1 VVAFV
6 FGLLFFVPF
15 VTQAIALVSG
25 AIAVLRPR
33 RPHER
38 VIIAWIGIV
47 ISGLALLGWF
57 AFGRTI
63 LGSARTAA
71 FWGAPVYMP
80 ADDDARYGVGEL
92 ADWVD
97 RIYAAAAADHRD
109 FARWPVR
116 IEDLAGRL
124 LPRDFTMP
132 EGLTYRRP
140 PTSQQRSTTWV
151 LIVSDDVY
159 YDLDGQELDQPHRL
173 IGRLGGKVELRP
185 SEEVQALLD
194 SQNTNE

>member
-1 VVAFV
+1 VAFV
-6 FGLLFFVPF
+6 FGLLFFVPLA
-15 VTQAIALVSG
+15 TQVIALASG

-33 RPHER
+33 KPNER
-38 VIIAWIGIV
+38 VLIAWIGII

-57 AFGRTI
+57 VFGRTL

-71 FWGAPVYMP
+71 FWGAPVYTP
-80 ADDDARYGVGEL
+80 GDDDARYRVGEL
-92 ADWVD
+92 AEWVD

-109 FARWPVR
+109 FDRWPLR

-140 PTSQQRSTTWV
+140 PTSQQRSTAWV
-151 LIVSDDVY
+151 LIVSGDVH
-159 YDLDGQELDQPHRL
+159 YDLNGQDLDQPHRL
-173 IGRLGGKVELRP
+173 MGRLGGKVELRP

-194 SQNTNE
+194 SQDMSE